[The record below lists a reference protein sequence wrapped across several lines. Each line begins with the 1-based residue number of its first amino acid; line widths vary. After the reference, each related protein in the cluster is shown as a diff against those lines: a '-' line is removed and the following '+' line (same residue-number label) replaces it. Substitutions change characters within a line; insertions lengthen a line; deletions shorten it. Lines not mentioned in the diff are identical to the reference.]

1 MKRKWGFIFFF
12 KKNSSP
18 RRPGKEEK
26 MGGFDSGGGFWK
38 AEGRKMPRHSRG
50 FVVISLL
57 CMYKILFPYVC
68 ISWHALK
75 ISFRSIPITLN
86 KQHTHVFPPPP
97 SHKDRQKP
105 HGGIVIRTMTPTN
118 IQRTPPFLLRFP
130 RGNKKRSVRGR
141 EGDLPHLNPEIP
153 WMKEEAGFFSE

>member
-1 MKRKWGFIFFF
+1 M
-12 KKNSSP
+12 
-18 RRPGKEEK
+18 E
-26 MGGFDSGGGFWK
+26 SGGQKNAQAFK
-38 AEGRKMPRHSRG
+38 VCKKERG

-86 KQHTHVFPPPP
+86 KQHTHVFSPP

-105 HGGIVIRTMTPTN
+105 HRGIVIRTMTPTN
-118 IQRTPPFLLRFP
+118 IQQTPPFLLGFR